1 MSLCSRPLIG
11 SLVVLAASLGVAA
24 DFPSVDK
31 LPSHPELPDP
41 LVMFNGD
48 KVTTPEQWTQQRRPE
63 LKALF
68 QHYMYGYLP
77 APPEKI
83 TSQVE
88 VEDAKYFGGK
98 ATKKQVSIK
107 YHPDAPAI
115 NLLLLV
121 PNQRTRP
128 APVFVG
134 INFCGNHT
142 VVNDPAIPLPATWV
156 YKSCPGCEKE
166 KATDAGRGGQSQV
179 WNAEQT
185 IDRGYAFATFYNGD
199 LDPDFP
205 DFTNG
210 VHPHYLK
217 PGQTTP
223 KSDDW
228 GAIAAWAWG
237 AQRVVDYLYTNKD
250 IDTERIALVGHSRLG
265 KATLLA
271 GALDERIKLM
281 IPLQAGCGGTAP
293 SRGKVGESVKRINDV
308 FPHWF
313 DDEFTKF
320 NEHPD
325 RLPFDQNCLVALCA
339 PRPVLFANA
348 EEDTW
353 ANPMGQFDVLKAAA
367 PVYRFLKAG
376 DLDADKPPENGKLV
390 DSKLGYFIRGGNHS
404 MTKED
409 WLAFLAFADKHFGK
423 PNAK

>member
-1 MSLCSRPLIG
+1 MPRLSRSLAGLAVL
-11 SLVVLAASLGVAA
+11 LVTTLGLAA
-24 DFPSVDK
+24 DFPSFDQ
-31 LPSHPELPDP
+31 LPSHPGLPDP
-41 LVMFNGD
+41 LVMLNGD
-48 KVTTPEQWTQQRRPE
+48 KVATPEQWVQQRRPE

-77 APPEKI
+77 AAPDKI
-83 TSQVE
+83 TARVE
-88 VEDAKYFGGK
+88 VEDQKYFGGK
-98 ATKKQVSIK
+98 ATKKQVTIQ
-107 YHPDAPAI
+107 YHPQAPAI
-115 NLLLLV
+115 NLLLIV
-121 PNQRTRP
+121 PNQRTKP
-128 APVFVG
+128 AGVFIG

-142 VVNDPAIPLPATWV
+142 IVKDPAIPLPTTWI

-166 KATDAGRGGQSQV
+166 RATDAGRGGQEQV

-185 IDRGYAFATFYNGD
+185 IDRGYALATFYNGD
-199 LDPDFP
+199 LDPDVP
-205 DFTNG
+205 DFTDG

-217 PGQTTP
+217 PGQTKP
-223 KSDDW
+223 GADDW
-228 GAIAAWAWG
+228 GAVAAWAWG
-237 AQRVVDYLYTNKD
+237 AQRVVDYLHTNPD
-250 IDTERIALVGHSRLG
+250 IDKERIALVGHSRLG

-271 GALDERIKLM
+271 GALDERIKLI

-293 SRGKVGESVKRINDV
+293 SRGQVGESVKQINDR

-348 EEDTW
+348 VEDTW
-353 ANPMGQFDVLKAAA
+353 ANPDGQFEVLQAAA

-376 DLDADKPPENGKLV
+376 DLAAEKPPEPGKLI
-390 DSKLGYFIRGGNHS
+390 DSQLGYFIRPGQHS

-423 PNAK
+423 P